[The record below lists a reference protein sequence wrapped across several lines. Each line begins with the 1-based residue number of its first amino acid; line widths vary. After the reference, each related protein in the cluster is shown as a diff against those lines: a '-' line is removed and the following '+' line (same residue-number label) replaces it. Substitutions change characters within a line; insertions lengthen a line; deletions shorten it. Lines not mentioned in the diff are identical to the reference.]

1 MSFIWNVFYMNLLKM
16 ETQKEKAEQKL
27 CKKNMVIE
35 SCSSCILE
43 ALCHYEEM
51 KKRLEEEN
59 NEE

>member
-1 MSFIWNVFYMNLLKM
+1 MNLLKM